1 MTLFITLC
9 AASIAT
15 LVWYCTAPSSRLKTG
30 VLALMYWGAALMWTV
45 DGIANLIEG
54 DGFVEI
60 ADTAVMLDDAML
72 GFFVVASG
80 LVTWTI
86 YLCIKDPKK
95 VFRKALS

>member
-9 AASIAT
+9 AAAIAS
-15 LVWYCTAPSSRLKTG
+15 LVWYSTAPNSKVKVG

-45 DGIANLIEG
+45 DGVANLI
-54 DGFVEI
+54 DGEALVEI
-60 ADTAVMLDDAML
+60 TETAVMLDDAVL
-72 GFFVVASG
+72 GFFVVVAG
-80 LVTWTI
+80 LVAWTI